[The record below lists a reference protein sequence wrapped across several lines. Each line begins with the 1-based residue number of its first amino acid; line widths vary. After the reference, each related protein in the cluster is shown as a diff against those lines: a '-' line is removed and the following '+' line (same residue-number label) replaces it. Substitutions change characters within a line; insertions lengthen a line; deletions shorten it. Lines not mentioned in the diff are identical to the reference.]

1 MKPEL
6 DCGGED
12 GLSAD
17 RILAGL
23 QNRLVARNLVYLP
36 ETGSTM
42 DEARRRAEQ
51 GAPDGTLVIT
61 DYQTA
66 GRGRLD
72 RHWQAPPGSSLLA
85 SFIFR
90 PRIAPHQAQQLT
102 MLCGLAVAESVET
115 ETGLPVGLKWPN
127 DLEIGGAKVG
137 GILTEVELSGV
148 RVKYAVVGIGLNV
161 NLDPQQLSGPVPA
174 RATSLCAELGRPVAR
189 LRVLWAV
196 LHAVEARYQ
205 ALGTGAQAL
214 HAEWA
219 RRLVTLGRMV
229 TVSTGNP
236 DWEGTV
242 AASWAGMAEG
252 VDADGALLVR
262 RADGSVER
270 IIAGDVTVR

>member
-1 MKPEL
+1 MTQ
-6 DCGGED
+6 GTF
-12 GLSAD
+12 SVD

-23 QNRLVARNLVYLP
+23 KTRLVARNLIYLP
-36 ETGSTM
+36 QTGSTM
-42 DEARRRAEQ
+42 DEARRLAEQ

-66 GRGRLD
+66 GRGRLG
-72 RHWQAPPGSSLLA
+72 RHWQAAPASSLLL

-90 PRIAPHQAQQLT
+90 PAIASHQVQQLT
-102 MLCGLAVAESVET
+102 MLCGLAVAGSVEA

-148 RVKYAVVGIGLNV
+148 RVSYAVVGVGLNV
-161 NLDPQQLSGPVPA
+161 NLDPEQLREPLLT
-174 RATSLCAELGRPVAR
+174 RATGLSAELGRPVER
-189 LRVLWAV
+189 LPLLWAV
-196 LHAVEARYQ
+196 LHAVEARYL
-205 ALGTGAQAL
+205 ALGSGMPGL

-229 TVSTGNP
+229 TVSTG
-236 DWEGTV
+236 DSIWEGV
-242 AASWAGMAEG
+242 AEG

-262 RADGSVER
+262 RPDGRLER
-270 IIAGDVTVR
+270 IIAGDVTVQ